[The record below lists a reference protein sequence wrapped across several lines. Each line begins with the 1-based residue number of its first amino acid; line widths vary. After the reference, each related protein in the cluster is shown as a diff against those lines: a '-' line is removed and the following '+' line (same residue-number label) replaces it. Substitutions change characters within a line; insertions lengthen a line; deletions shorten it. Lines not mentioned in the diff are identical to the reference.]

1 MTNIE
6 IHVDA
11 VEHFA
16 EGRAIGDAGRYL
28 RIRGTAKG
36 ELDPNA
42 SENRLIADLDKAA
55 RNARGLMMDHE
66 TDFFILR
73 VPIRTGRGACS
84 STTSP
89 TAAEK

>member
-11 VEHFA
+11 VEPFA

-42 SENRLIADLDKAA
+42 SETASSPISIKPQEM
-55 RNARGLMMDHE
+55 RG
-66 TDFFILR
+66 
-73 VPIRTGRGACS
+73 V
-84 STTSP
+84 
-89 TAAEK
+89 